1 MIIDKKLIGQ
11 IQEEIEDYNRKQ
23 LDFAPSYAPTQK
35 EIIDLIDY
43 YWVDKFKDGDVSI
56 SGWKKMFYNII
67 QFPSLVSS
75 KMIDLDTKDIR
86 VIAEDGNSYYP
97 AWIFKKD
104 LNFWMKD
111 KEFGKLLNSFV
122 YDFPKYGSIV
132 AKKVKDEIFNVP
144 MRNLYMKT
152 DVDELS
158 DSPYLIEE
166 HKYTSFMLKKQSWDK
181 DTIKQ
186 VIEEE
191 DDEDEICI
199 YERFGDWSD
208 NKNYH
213 IISETGIVLYSGK
226 VDNINLI
233 YRKLDWDKIKGRML
247 GRGQVEKLFETQI
260 QMNKIEN
267 YRTEGLHWSS
277 KHLFQTRDSTFN
289 KNLTTDVDNGDVLFV
304 TSELTEVNNS
314 ERNLAAYGTAEERLD
329 KVKRELTFAYPEL
342 AGERPP
348 AGTTLGTSIIQAQQA
363 SGYFDLKREEFGMW
377 LKDIIIDW
385 VIPTFEKNRK
395 NAHKLML
402 SEFNDEE
409 LQKLRGLFITYHS
422 NEEIMKF
429 ITKNKRIP
437 SQEEVDL
444 LKGITEKQIK
454 NAKDLDIPAKFY
466 DNIKY
471 KVDVVITNEQMDT
484 TAKQGVLQTVL
495 GLLSTNP
502 AILENP
508 KTKKLFYQLL
518 DLSGISP
525 IDLQL
530 DEVDTKMDMAVQ
542 SLQRGG
548 SLAKS
553 VIPTTPSLQ
562 SNQTVI

>member
-1 MIIDKKLIGQ
+1 M
-11 IQEEIEDYNRKQ
+11 
-23 LDFAPSYAPTQK
+23 
-35 EIIDLIDY
+35 
-43 YWVDKFKDGDVSI
+43 
-56 SGWKKMFYNII
+56 
-67 QFPSLVSS
+67 
-75 KMIDLDTKDIR
+75 
-86 VIAEDGNSYYP
+86 
-97 AWIFKKD
+97 
-104 LNFWMKD
+104 
-111 KEFGKLLNSFV
+111 
-122 YDFPKYGSIV
+122 
-132 AKKVKDEIFNVP
+132 
-144 MRNLYMKT
+144 
-152 DVDELS
+152 
-158 DSPYLIEE
+158 
-166 HKYTSFMLKKQSWDK
+166 
-181 DTIKQ
+181 
-186 VIEEE
+186 
-191 DDEDEICI
+191 
-199 YERFGDWSD
+199 
-208 NKNYH
+208 
-213 IISETGIVLYSGK
+213 
-226 VDNINLI
+226 
-233 YRKLDWDKIKGRML
+233 
-247 GRGQVEKLFETQI
+247 
-260 QMNKIEN
+260 
-267 YRTEGLHWSS
+267 
-277 KHLFQTRDSTFN
+277 
-289 KNLTTDVDNGDVLFV
+289 
-304 TSELTEVNNS
+304 
-314 ERNLAAYGTAEERLD
+314 
-329 KVKRELTFAYPEL
+329 KRELTFAYPEL